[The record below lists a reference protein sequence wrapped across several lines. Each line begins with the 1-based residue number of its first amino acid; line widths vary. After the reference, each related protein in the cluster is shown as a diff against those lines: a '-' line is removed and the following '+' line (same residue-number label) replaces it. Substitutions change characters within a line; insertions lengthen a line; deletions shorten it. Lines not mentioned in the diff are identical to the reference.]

1 MTDYSCPVTGTLDRI
16 VSVRSMFAENLLGGL
31 GALYKE
37 AGSRPT

>member
-1 MTDYSCPVTGTLDRI
+1 MTIYSCPVTGAVDRI
-16 VSVRSMFAENLLGGL
+16 VSVRSVFEGNLLGGL